1 MSPAPSKNATVDF
14 DALEDA
20 VRETSRGRWFLD
32 EYARRLRNA
41 ESDRVHQSIEKLTS
55 LFTEKNSTSNF
66 DVLRRE
72 LEVMASG
79 IAQTRREIAAIK
91 PATADAPDA
100 PGNDRIIAATE
111 ELDFVVRSTETAT
124 AEILTAAE
132 RLFTI
137 SAELKEKGGD
147 VTLCDE
153 IENHA
158 TNLMLACSFQDLTG
172 QRMTKVVNAL
182 RYIEQRVN
190 SMIEIWG
197 INPAD
202 VKNAPPPQKD
212 ARPDAHLLNGP
223 AREGEGVAQDE
234 IDRMLNGT
242 GEDAAETAAPAETA
256 SQNDIDAL
264 FQ

>member
-1 MSPAPSKNATVDF
+1 MNPAVATLSLDNF
-14 DALEDA
+14 DALETA
-20 VRETSRGRWFLD
+20 VRETPRGRRFLD

-41 ESDRVHQSIEKLTS
+41 ETDRIHQSIEKLS
-55 LFTEKNSTSNF
+55 SYLNDKNSTSHF

-72 LEVMASG
+72 LEAMAAG

-91 PATADAPDA
+91 PAGGQAPAA
-100 PGNDRIIAATE
+100 PGHDRIVAATE

-132 RLFTI
+132 RLQTI
-137 SAELKEKGGD
+137 STELKAKGGD
-147 VTLCDE
+147 AALCDE
-153 IENHA
+153 IETHA
-158 TNLMLACSFQDLTG
+158 TNLMIACSFQDLTG

-197 INPAD
+197 IGPAD
-202 VKNAPPPQKD
+202 AKGAPSPTD

-234 IDRMLNGT
+234 IDRMMNGSSAP
-242 GEDAAETAAPAETA
+242 EAAPATTTS

-264 FQ
+264 FK